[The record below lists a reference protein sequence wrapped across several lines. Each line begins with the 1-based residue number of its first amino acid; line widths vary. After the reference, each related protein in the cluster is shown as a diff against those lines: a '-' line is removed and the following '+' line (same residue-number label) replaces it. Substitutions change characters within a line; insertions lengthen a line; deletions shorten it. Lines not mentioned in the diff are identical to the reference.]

1 MEATTAGPVHD
12 PIVIHTLNATLR
24 STLTPGAL
32 NWLEESSTLIAK
44 DITLLSDHYRQADP
58 RCGRRPL
65 PGWRDWS
72 RTDGARARLLMSAEP
87 DGPELVAMAGSL
99 YVCGDLAERRGIL
112 HALPFLAIGNKAL
125 PIVDDALDTDDSR
138 LVRAALGPYAG
149 AYLDQA
155 RWRQAVVK
163 CLSMGIPLIGVAGLD
178 KRRDAELARMGEAFA
193 RRQRTAGRPVPHDVW
208 LITRPR

>member
-1 MEATTAGPVHD
+1 MEATTASPVHD
-12 PIVIHTLNATLR
+12 PLVIHTLNATLR

-32 NWLEESSTLIAK
+32 DWLEESSTLVAK
-44 DITLLSDHYRQADP
+44 DITLLGDHYRQADP

-65 PGWRDWS
+65 PGWRGWS

-87 DGPELVAMAGSL
+87 DGPELVATAGSL
-99 YVCGDLAERRGIL
+99 YLRGDPAERRGIL
-112 HALPFLAIGNKAL
+112 HALPFLAIGNRAL

-149 AYLDQA
+149 AYLDQT

-163 CLSMGIPLIGVAGLD
+163 CLTMGIPLIGVAGLD

-193 RRQRTAGRPVPHDVW
+193 RRQRTAGRPVPPDVW